1 MQSPLFDVESF
12 FTIGDSMG
20 NLKECDNSKDTSFNI
35 LIRAYNNLNMGL
47 MLKVK
52 WQWYDLE
59 KKGLGLNPKLKCQTW
74 FQP

>member
-1 MQSPLFDVESF
+1 MQSPLFEVESF
-12 FTIGDSMG
+12 VTIGDSMG
-20 NLKECDNSKDTSFNI
+20 NLNECDNFKDTSFNK

-52 WQWYDLE
+52 WQWSNLE
-59 KKGLGLNPKLKCQTW
+59 KKGPRLNLKLKCQTW